1 MAIYN
6 DILTLT
12 KVNEFAG
19 LNLWPTTFPADPSL
33 SLLITYLSVAG
44 GGGGGGSVGAGGGGG
59 GGYLE
64 NTTTLAIGTTYS
76 GLIG

>member
-6 DILTLT
+6 DILTLN

-33 SLLITYLSVAG
+33 SLPITYLSVAA
-44 GGGGGGSVGAGGGGG
+44 GGGGGGSVWGGGGGG
-59 GGYLE
+59 GGYLA
-64 NTTTLAIGTTYS
+64 NTTTLVVGTTYS
-76 GLIG
+76 I